1 MIPEPR
7 RAIHPKLERPG
18 MPLVVCEADY
28 SDPVHARGIVAVLDS
43 YARDPRGGGLPLRA
57 EVRERLVPALRVHPT
72 ALVLLALAD
81 PGPVGVAVCFLGF
94 STFEA
99 RPLLN
104 VHDLAVL
111 PEHRGR
117 GVGRALLAGVEQRA
131 RTRGCCKLTLE
142 VQDDNEPARR
152 LYARFGFQNFA
163 LGEDPVPTR
172 FLAKWLERTP

>member
-1 MIPEPR
+1 MALLI
-7 RAIHPKLERPG
+7 
-18 MPLVVCEADY
+18 ADANY
-28 SDPVHARGIVAVLDS
+28 TDPVHARGIVDVLDS
-43 YARDPRGGGLPLRA
+43 YARDPKGGSQPLRPD
-57 EVRERLVPALRVHPT
+57 VRARLVPALREHPT

-81 PGPVGVAVCFLGF
+81 SGPIGVAVCFLGF

-99 RPLLN
+99 RPLVN

-131 RTRGCCKLTLE
+131 RARGCGKLTLE

-152 LYARFGFQNFA
+152 LYERFGFRDFA
-163 LGEDPVPTR
+163 VGELAVPTR
-172 FLAKWLERTP
+172 FLSKRLERAT